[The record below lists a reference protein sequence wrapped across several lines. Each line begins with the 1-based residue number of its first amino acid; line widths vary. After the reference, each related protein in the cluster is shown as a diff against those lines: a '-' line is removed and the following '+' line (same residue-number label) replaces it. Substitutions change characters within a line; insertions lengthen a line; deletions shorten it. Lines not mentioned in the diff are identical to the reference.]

1 MNPRRMNKKAK
12 VTMKLGRPVL
22 MQIRPFNAPIVM
34 QITKVN
40 MIAIHMGQPNVTPK
54 IAMSMPAKPIIEP
67 TLRSN
72 SPAIISRHAP
82 TAMIINWAET
92 TDQFITPCTLNMPLS
107 PAKKI
112 KTANTATVPMI
123 PPSSGRISAL
133 RNDDISLTR
142 SSVPVAVS
150 LDISFFL

>member
-1 MNPRRMNKKAK
+1 MNPRRINKKAR
-12 VTMKLGRPVL
+12 VTIKLGRPVRI
-22 MQIRPFNAPIVM
+22 QIKPFNAPIAV
-34 QITKVN
+34 QITKAN
-40 MIAIHMGQPNVTPK
+40 MIAIHIGHPNVTPK
-54 IAMSMPAKPIIEP
+54 IAINIPAKPIIEP

-72 SPAIISRHAP
+72 SPAIINRQAP
-82 TAMIINWAET
+82 TAIIMNCAET
-92 TDQFITPCTLNMPLS
+92 TDQFIMPCALNIPLS

-112 KTANTATVPMI
+112 KTANTAIVPMI

-142 SSVPVAVS
+142 SSVPVVVS